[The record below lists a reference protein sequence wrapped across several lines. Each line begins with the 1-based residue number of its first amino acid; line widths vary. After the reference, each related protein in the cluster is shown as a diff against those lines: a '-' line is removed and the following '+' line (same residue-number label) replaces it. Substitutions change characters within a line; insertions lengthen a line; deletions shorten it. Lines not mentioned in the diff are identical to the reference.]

1 GSPGP
6 RAQSQRRRTCFTALA
21 DGMRKA
27 PPPLQLLAG
36 LDRQTIGGI
45 LARMSRRRFDA
56 EQPLCRQGDAG
67 DSLYLIMDGL
77 VEIWLEQEGERR
89 LIARLR
95 PGDAVGEMSLLTG
108 EPRAASIVAA
118 VPTEILELDAR
129 TFAGVLAEHPMVLRN
144 VALML
149 IERQKLTNEQ
159 VLLRRERG
167 EALALVMG
175 EGSAALADQAIAAAE
190 RASPREVAVIDMTGK
205 IRRPGPS
212 VAADCVADVLTALDR
227 MLAAQRTVIVTVDCR
242 QSDLHLI
249 LRELDRT
256 VYLLS
261 EAEAR
266 RLKACIGAGHATAEW
281 VLIGGHAGSAQDG
294 LVPLRRIALPASE
307 RDRRWLG
314 RHLARTR
321 LGLALGA
328 GGAKSYAHVGAL
340 AVLEGA
346 GYEVDCVAG
355 ASFGAIVGSCIA
367 MGMDAGQARRQLD
380 HLLSL
385 DICGPYFG
393 LLAEA
398 NPEGPEV
405 FYRALSELAGE
416 RTCENLSLPLGILT
430 ADLNAQLPHAFVA
443 GPLAQA
449 LCAALAIPGLAPP
462 YQLGSRRLIDG
473 VTISPVPVR
482 LAEQLG
488 ADITVAVNLMS
499 RAHLDAWPQT
509 SQPGPAPAGEPH
521 HLDPVVETI
530 IMLQTDT
537 SMRNADEAD
546 VTITPRFAP
555 SSWRDIHLAKLFE
568 AAGRD
573 AALGQL
579 DKLRSLARPPLA

>member
-1 GSPGP
+1 M
-6 RAQSQRRRTCFTALA
+6 A
-21 DGMRKA
+21 
-27 PPPLQLLAG
+27 
-36 LDRQTIGGI
+36 
-45 LARMSRRRFDA
+45 RRRFAA
-56 EQPLCRQGDAG
+56 EEHLCRQGDAG
-67 DSLYLIMDGL
+67 DSLYLITDGL
-77 VEIWLEQEGERR
+77 VEVWFEQDGERR

-118 VPTEILELDAR
+118 VPTEILELDAK
-129 TFAGVLAEHPMVLRN
+129 TFAGVLAEHPVVLRN

-175 EGSAALADQAIAAAE
+175 EGTADLADQAISAAR

-205 IRRPGPS
+205 IRRLS
-212 VAADCVADVLTALDR
+212 LATDRIADMLPALDR
-227 MLAAQRTVIVTVDCR
+227 MLAGQRIAIVAVDHGR
-242 QSDLHLI
+242 PDLPII
-249 LRELDRT
+249 LRELDRA

-266 RLKACIGAGHATAEW
+266 RLKTCIEAGHATAEW
-281 VLIGGHAGSAQDG
+281 VLIGGHAGSAQSG
-294 LVPLRRIALPASE
+294 LVPLHTIALPASD

-314 RHLARTR
+314 SHLSRTR

-340 AVLEGA
+340 AVLEDA

-367 MGMDAGQARRQLD
+367 MGMDAGQVRRQLD

-385 DICGPYFG
+385 DVCGPYFR
-393 LLAEA
+393 LLTEA
-398 NPEGPEV
+398 NPDGPEV

-416 RTCENLSLPLGILT
+416 HTCQNLSLPLGILT

-443 GPLAQA
+443 GPLAEA

-462 YQLGSRRLIDG
+462 YQLGNCRLIDG
-473 VTISPVPVR
+473 VTISPVPVQ
-482 LAEQLG
+482 LVKQLG

-499 RAHLDAWPQT
+499 RGHLDAWPRT
-509 SQPGPAPAGEPH
+509 SQPGPAPAGEPQ

>member
-1 GSPGP
+1 
-6 RAQSQRRRTCFTALA
+6 
-21 DGMRKA
+21 
-27 PPPLQLLAG
+27 
-36 LDRQTIGGI
+36 
-45 LARMSRRRFDA
+45 MSRRRFDA
-56 EQPLCRQGDAG
+56 EEHLCRQGDAG

-77 VEIWLEQEGERR
+77 VEIWLEQDGARR

-108 EPRAASIVAA
+108 EPRAASVVAA
-118 VPTEILELDAR
+118 VPTEILELDAK
-129 TFAGVLAEHPMVLRN
+129 TFAGVLAEHPVVLRN

-149 IERQKLTNEQ
+149 IERQKLANEQ
-159 VLLRRERG
+159 ILLRRERG

-175 EGSAALADQAIAAAE
+175 ERSAGLADQGIAAAE
-190 RASPREVAVIDMTGK
+190 RVAPREVAVIDMTGK
-205 IRRPGPS
+205 IRCASPS
-212 VAADCVADVLTALDR
+212 IAADRAADVLTALDR
-227 MLAAQRTVIVTVDCR
+227 MLAAQRTVIVAVDHR
-242 QSDLHLI
+242 QPDLPI
-249 LRELDRT
+249 MLRELDRA
-256 VYLLS
+256 VCLLAD
-261 EAEAR
+261 AEAR
-266 RLKACIGAGHATAEW
+266 RLRACIEKGHATTEW
-281 VLIGGHAGSAQDG
+281 ILIGERASCTLRGRA
-294 LVPLRRIALPASE
+294 PLRRVALPASE

-314 RHLARTR
+314 RHLSRTK

-346 GYEVDCVAG
+346 GYEVDCVSG

-367 MGMDAGQARRQLD
+367 MGMDASQVRRQLD

-385 DICGPYFG
+385 DVCGPYFR
-393 LLAEA
+393 LVTAA
-398 NPEGPEV
+398 KVDGPQV
-405 FYRALSELAGE
+405 FECALSELAGE
-416 RTCENLSLPLGILT
+416 RTLESLSLPLGILT
-430 ADLNAQLPHAFVA
+430 ADLNAQLPHAFVE
-443 GPLAQA
+443 GPLAEA
-449 LCAALAIPGLAPP
+449 LYAALAIPGLAPP
-462 YQLGSRRLIDG
+462 YQLGNCRLIDG
-473 VTISPVPVR
+473 VTISPVPVQ
-482 LAEQLG
+482 LARQLG

-499 RAHLDAWPQT
+499 RDHLDAWPRE
-509 SQPGPAPAGEPH
+509 SRPDPAPGRQPH

-546 VTITPRFAP
+546 LSITPRFGP

>member
-1 GSPGP
+1 MS
-6 RAQSQRRRTCFTALA
+6 TAS
-21 DGMRKA
+21 
-27 PPPLQLLAG
+27 PPPRLFAG
-36 LDRQTIGGI
+36 LDRRTVAGI
-45 LARMSRRRFDA
+45 LARLARRRFDA
-56 EQPLCRQGDAG
+56 EQHLCRQGDAG

-77 VEIWLEQEGERR
+77 VEIWLEEGCERR

-108 EPRAASIVAA
+108 APRAASVVAA

-129 TFAGVLAEHPMVLRN
+129 TFAGVLAEHPVVLRN

-149 IERQKLTNEQ
+149 IERQKLANEQ
-159 VLLRRERG
+159 ILLRRERG

-175 EGSAALADQAIAAAE
+175 ERTADLADEAIAAAQ
-190 RASPREVAVIDMTGK
+190 RVSPREVAVIDMTGK
-205 IRRPGPS
+205 IRRARPS
-212 VAADCVADVLTALDR
+212 LAADRVADVLTALEP
-227 MLAAQRTVIVTVDCR
+227 MLAAQRTVAVAVDCR
-242 QSDLHLI
+242 QPDLQII
-249 LRELDRT
+249 LRELDRA
-256 VYLLS
+256 VYLLAD
-261 EAEAR
+261 AEAG
-266 RLKACIGAGHATAEW
+266 RLRPCIEKARATAEW
-281 VLIGGHAGSAQDG
+281 IQIGGEASGAPG
-294 LVPLRRIALPASE
+294 GWVPVRRVALPASE

-314 RHLARTR
+314 RHLARTK

-340 AVLEGA
+340 EVLEDA

-367 MGMDAGQARRQLD
+367 MGMAASEARRQLD

-385 DICGPYFG
+385 EVCGPYFRLVTEAG
-393 LLAEA
+393 LD
-398 NPEGPEV
+398 GPAV
-405 FYRALSELAGE
+405 FHRALSELAGD
-416 RTCENLSLPLGILT
+416 RACENLSLPLGILT
-430 ADLNAQLPHAFVA
+430 ADLNAQLPHALVE
-443 GPLAQA
+443 GRLAEA
-449 LCAALAIPGLAPP
+449 LHAALAIPGLAPP
-462 YQLGSRRLIDG
+462 YQLGGCRLIDG

-482 LAEQLG
+482 LAKQLG

-499 RAHLDAWPQT
+499 RDHLDAWPRD
-509 SQPGPAPAGEPH
+509 SQAGPAPASKPH

-546 VTITPRFAP
+546 LAITPRFAP

-568 AAGRD
+568 AAGRE

-579 DKLRSLARPPLA
+579 DRLRSLARPPLA

>member
-1 GSPGP
+1 MS
-6 RAQSQRRRTCFTALA
+6 AAL
-21 DGMRKA
+21 
-27 PPPLQLLAG
+27 PPLHLFAG
-36 LDRQTIGGI
+36 LDRHTISGI

-56 EQPLCRQGDAG
+56 EQHVCRQGDAG
-67 DSLYLIMDGL
+67 DSLYLITDGL
-77 VEIWLEQEGERR
+77 VEVWLEQDGERR

-108 EPRAASIVAA
+108 EPRAASVVAA

-129 TFAGVLAEHPMVLRN
+129 TFAGMLAEHPIVLRN

-175 EGSAALADQAIAAAE
+175 EGTTKLADQGIAAAE
-190 RASPREVAVIDMTGK
+190 RASPREVAVIDMTGE
-205 IRRPGPS
+205 IRRSGRLL
-212 VAADCVADVLTALDR
+212 AADVADVLTALDQ
-227 MLAAQRTVIVTVDCR
+227 MLAAQRIVIVTVDHR
-242 QSDLHLI
+242 QSDLAIL
-249 LRELDRT
+249 LRELDRA
-256 VYLLS
+256 VYLLAA
-261 EAEAR
+261 AEAR
-266 RLKACIGAGHATAEW
+266 RFRACIETGHATTEW
-281 VLIGGHAGSAQDG
+281 ILTGGHARDAPGG
-294 LVPLRRIALPASE
+294 REPLRAITLPASA

-314 RHLARTR
+314 RHLSRTK

-340 AVLEGA
+340 AALEDA

-355 ASFGAIVGSCIA
+355 ASFGAIVASCIA
-367 MGMDAGQARRQLD
+367 MGMDAGQVRRQLD

-385 DICGPYFG
+385 EVCGSYFHLVTG
-393 LLAEA
+393 TDG
-398 NPEGPEV
+398 GPQD
-405 FYRALSELAGE
+405 FYHALSELAGD
-416 RTCENLSLPLGILT
+416 RACESLSLPLGILT
-430 ADLNAQLPHAFVA
+430 ADLNAQLPYTFVE

-449 LCAALAIPGLAPP
+449 LHAALAIPGLAPP
-462 YQLGSRRLIDG
+462 YRLGNCRLIDG

-482 LAEQLG
+482 LARQLG

-499 RAHLDAWPQT
+499 RDDLEAWPR
-509 SQPGPAPAGEPH
+509 SGPAGPAPEKEAH

-537 SMRNADEAD
+537 SVRNADEAELA
-546 VTITPRFAP
+546 ITPRFAP

-568 AAGRD
+568 VAGRD

-579 DKLRSLARPPLA
+579 DQLKSLARPPLA